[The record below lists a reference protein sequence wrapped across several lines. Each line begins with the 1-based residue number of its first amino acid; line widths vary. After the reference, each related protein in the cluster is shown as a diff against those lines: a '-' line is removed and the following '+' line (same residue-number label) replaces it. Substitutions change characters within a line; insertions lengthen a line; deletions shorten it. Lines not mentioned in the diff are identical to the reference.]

1 MLDERG
7 LAIVSSVP
15 GVGAVNAASILAE
28 LGDVSRFSN
37 EKQVAA
43 WCGLVPSVSQS
54 AGRVVL
60 GSITKRGSRWLRRTM
75 VEAAH
80 GAVRFRG
87 SRFRGSRFRGS
98 RFRGSRFRE
107 MFLRISAKKGK
118 GTAYVAVARKLLG
131 IICNVMNL
139 RK

>member
-87 SRFRGSRFRGS
+87 SRFRGSRFR
-98 RFRGSRFRE
+98 E